1 MDYAP
6 PPALVQ
12 KADRDSAYLSTL
24 EGLEAG
30 YRVLFLTLE
39 DLLTRLRRAQGENRL
54 ERFLQQLL
62 YPKLLVI
69 DEIGY
74 LPLSREEASLFFRL
88 LCRHYEKASLVL
100 TSNKSFLDWGLG
112 G

>member
-39 DLLTRLRRAQGENRL
+39 ELLTRLRRAQSETGSSGCCSSWST
-54 ERFLQQLL
+54 
-62 YPKLLVI
+62 P
-69 DEIGY
+69 G
-74 LPLSREEASLFFRL
+74 S
-88 LCRHYEKASLVL
+88 
-100 TSNKSFLDWGLG
+100 
-112 G
+112 